1 MANPKVLIKMINS
14 RGSMI
19 RQELQKGL
27 LRGVFKAGE
36 DHWVGKREESPSLQL
51 REAVS
56 LGSHPVN
63 GTCLLCKLWGWYPP
77 RHGQAQI

>member
-1 MANPKVLIKMINS
+1 MVNPKVLIKMINS

-19 RQELQKGL
+19 QQGLQEGL
-27 LRGVFKAGE
+27 LRGVFEAGE
-36 DHWVGKREESPSLQL
+36 DHWVGNRAAPQPSAQISTT
-51 REAVS
+51 S

-63 GTCLLCKLWGWYPP
+63 GTCPLCKLWGWCPP